1 MITRSYLYLLLPLVL
16 FIASCSNNS
25 GDDIETYSKERQAFL
40 TDISQKFTDSNI
52 DGAQT
57 VFTAKKDSL
66 KSKCQA
72 AKAKAAQGSS
82 EEQKKFVEIEMSGLE
97 IFTTAM
103 AKNTTKSN
111 QIGGMMTEL
120 GNVCN

>member
-1 MITRSYLYLLLPLVL
+1 MITRSSLYLLLPLVL
-16 FIASCSNNS
+16 FASSCSNTN
-25 GDDIETYSKERQAFL
+25 GDDIEIYSKERQAVL
-40 TDISQKFTDSNI
+40 ADISQKFTASDI

-57 VFTAKKDSL
+57 IFNTKKDSL

-82 EEQKKFVEIEMSGLE
+82 EEQMKFMEIEMSGLE

-103 AKNTTKSN
+103 AKEKTKST
-111 QIGGMMTEL
+111 QVGGMMTEI
-120 GNVCN
+120 GNLCK

>member
-1 MITRSYLYLLLPLVL
+1 MITRSYLYLLLPILL

-25 GDDIETYSKERQAFL
+25 SDDIEIYSKERQAFL
-40 TDISQKFTDSNI
+40 TDISQKFTNGDI

-57 VFTAKKDSL
+57 VFTTQKDSL

-72 AKAKAAQGSS
+72 AKAKAAQSGS